1 MVTYFYDEL
10 GRVVLIDFG
19 VSELSEAEKADP
31 NKIQLEEEYKV
42 PEKEGYTYDLYVE
55 DGQLKH
61 RYIEIQKSDIEK
73 ENERLKEQ
81 LQKQSKEITQNQMAI
96 VQIYELLSGGTGG
109 TESESHS

>member
-1 MVTYFYDEL
+1 MLTYVFSKDGSLDSIFYDENY
-10 GRVVLIDFG
+10 VPE
-19 VSELSEAEKADP
+19 ELKEKATT
-31 NKIQLEEEYKV
+31 IQREEVYRAEEREGFYAEIFLEEGEI
-42 PEKEGYTYDLYVE
+42 
-55 DGQLKH
+55 KH

-81 LQKQSKEITQNQMAI
+81 LQKQSEEITQNQMAI